1 MGHYIDGKN
10 EANGPVAAL
19 YSRSPCCSSVHALSC
34 KRHRDATNLS
44 EVTARR
50 VSTELIRAFI
60 RTCSLGSNRREISW
74 RAWPRGVAATNS
86 DSAADSADMAVRV
99 RGAEVSLGK

>member
-50 VSTELIRAFI
+50 VSTDSTERLFELVAWEAIGERF
-60 RTCSLGSNRREISW
+60 LGVLGLVVLLHKQRLSSRHVR
-74 RAWPRGVAATNS
+74 
-86 DSAADSADMAVRV
+86 AVRV
-99 RGAEVSLGK
+99 CGAEVSLGK